1 MDKYEQYTQ
10 GILGA
15 ISDVFNEESDHFITE
30 LEDVDL
36 TEFFT
41 AANMALLLL
50 FNEFTGDQKNAL
62 EFTHVLN
69 GLAAQKAIETVREA
83 E

>member
-1 MDKYEQYTQ
+1 M
-10 GILGA
+10 
-15 ISDVFNEESDHFITE
+15 
-30 LEDVDL
+30 EDVDL

-41 AANMALLLL
+41 AANMALLFL

-62 EFTHVLN
+62 EFTYVLN
-69 GLAAQKAIETVREA
+69 RLAAQKAIENVREA

>member
-1 MDKYEQYTQ
+1 MGKYEQYTL
-10 GILGA
+10 GIFGA
-15 ISDVFNEESDHFITE
+15 ISEVFNEESDHFIAE

-41 AANMALLLL
+41 AANMALLSM
-50 FNEFTGDQKNAL
+50 FNEFTGEQKNAL

-69 GLAAQKAIETVREA
+69 GLAAQKAVESVREA
-83 E
+83 K

>member
-1 MDKYEQYTQ
+1 MGKYEQYTQ

-15 ISDVFNEESDHFITE
+15 ITDMFNEDSEHYFTE

-50 FNEFTGDQKNAL
+50 FNELTGDQKNAL
-62 EFTHVLN
+62 EFTHILN
-69 GLAAQKAIETVREA
+69 GLAAQKAIENVREA
-83 E
+83 K

>member
-1 MDKYEQYTQ
+1 MGKYEQYTR
-10 GILGA
+10 GILEA
-15 ISDVFNEESDHFITE
+15 ISDIFNEESEHYISE

-41 AANMALLLL
+41 AANMALLML
-50 FNEFTGDQKNAL
+50 FNEFTGEQKNAL

-69 GLAAQKAIETVREA
+69 RLAAQKAIETVRKGE
-83 E
+83 

>member
-1 MDKYEQYTQ
+1 MGKYEQYIQ

-15 ISDVFNEESDHFITE
+15 ISEVFNEESEHYLTE

-41 AANMALLLL
+41 AANMALLFL

-62 EFTHVLN
+62 EFTYVLN
-69 GLAAQKAIETVREA
+69 RLAAQKAVESVREA
-83 E
+83 K

>member
-1 MDKYEQYTQ
+1 MGKYEQYTQ
-10 GILGA
+10 GIFGA
-15 ISDVFNEESDHFITE
+15 ISEVFNEESEHFIAE

-41 AANMALLLL
+41 AANMALL
-50 FNEFTGDQKNAL
+50 FMVNEFTGEQKNAL

-69 GLAAQKAIETVREA
+69 GLAAQKAVESVREA
-83 E
+83 K

>member
-1 MDKYEQYTQ
+1 MGKYEQYTQ

-15 ISDVFNEESDHFITE
+15 ITDMFNEDSEHYFTE

-50 FNEFTGDQKNAL
+50 FNELTGDQKNAL

-69 GLAAQKAIETVREA
+69 GLAAQKAIENVREA
-83 E
+83 K

>member
-1 MDKYEQYTQ
+1 MGKYEQYTQ
-10 GILGA
+10 GILSA
-15 ISDVFNEESDHFITE
+15 ISDVFNEDSEHYLTE
-30 LEDVDL
+30 LENVDL

-69 GLAAQKAIETVREA
+69 GLAAQKAIENVKEA
-83 E
+83 D

>member
-1 MDKYEQYTQ
+1 MGKFEQYTQ

-15 ISDVFNEESDHFITE
+15 ISDVFNEDSEHYLTE

-41 AANMALLLL
+41 AANMALLFL

-69 GLAAQKAIETVREA
+69 RLAAQKAIENVREA